1 MGKMVYK
8 GGRKEFYQFI
18 KQLGDK
24 KLEGV

>member
-1 MGKMVYK
+1 MVFK

-24 KLEGV
+24 KSEEE